1 MLTTKAL
8 PTKSTDRQGW
18 RTNRQPAPEVTRAER
33 KNMKRS
39 KKTFTAKAILKDE
52 THEWEVTIYSDYETR
67 QAAEEGIE
75 RFSKHGY
82 NIVKT
87 WIE

>member
-1 MLTTKAL
+1 
-8 PTKSTDRQGW
+8 
-18 RTNRQPAPEVTRAER
+18 
-33 KNMKRS
+33 MKRS

-52 THEWEVTIYSDYETR
+52 THEWEVTIYSGYETR
-67 QAAEEGIE
+67 QAAEEGIKC
-75 RFSKHGY
+75 FSKHGY